1 MAADDKI
8 EELIREIA
16 AKHGI
21 AVGRDDP
28 ILILQT
34 INMKLMQD
42 SASAQ

>member
-16 AKHGI
+16 AQHGN

-28 ILILQT
+28 ILIL
-34 INMKLMQD
+34 
-42 SASAQ
+42 